1 MSAPLAAL
9 NFERYRDWEALDELP
24 AAAAFDGPAY
34 KHLSAGGMSKEQISE
49 CQRKVRILSGLYGLL
64 RPLDEIR
71 PYRLEMGTKLPIS
84 SKPTLAKY
92 WQQHVS
98 PALNEEF
105 AAAPAGEPKGLVNT
119 ASKEYFD
126 AVDVEALAEDV
137 QLLTIKFPG
146 PAVYAKQARGGIC
159 RYGAC
164 GVIAL

>member
-1 MSAPLAAL
+1 
-9 NFERYRDWEALDELP
+9 
-24 AAAAFDGPAY
+24 
-34 KHLSAGGMSKEQISE
+34 
-49 CQRKVRILSGLYGLL
+49 
-64 RPLDEIR
+64 
-71 PYRLEMGTKLPIS
+71 MGTKLPVG

-98 PALNEEF
+98 PALNEAF
-105 AAAPAGEPKGLVNT
+105 AAAPAGEPKVLVNT

-126 AVDVEALAEDV
+126 AVDVKALAEDV